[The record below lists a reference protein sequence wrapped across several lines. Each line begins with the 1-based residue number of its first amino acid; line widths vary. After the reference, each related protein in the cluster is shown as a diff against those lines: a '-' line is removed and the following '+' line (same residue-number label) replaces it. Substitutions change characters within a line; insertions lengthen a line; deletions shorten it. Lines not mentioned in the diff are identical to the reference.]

1 MLRFEGGDFQRSNA
15 SRFSGYSAKAQCT
28 GNPRSYLV
36 PIRNTMQSPIEGRGS
51 QCRNRRNNTAQR
63 AYLKP
68 IRGSMQ
74 KPERGLPENVG
85 DRSAIGGK
93 TAQKH
98 VENSTAKLPKPSMLQ
113 PIYTLN
119 KGAIAFSEQQ
129 FSLNTDYPVIIALET
144 KYIL

>member
-85 DRSAIGGK
+85 GEVTIGEK
-93 TAQKH
+93 TVQNHVEKPNPAKPPQKH
-98 VENSTAKLPKPSMLQ
+98 TSPKNTKPQ
-113 PIYTLN
+113 KN
-119 KGAIAFSEQQ
+119 KKQSDGR
-129 FSLNTDYPVIIALET
+129 
-144 KYIL
+144 